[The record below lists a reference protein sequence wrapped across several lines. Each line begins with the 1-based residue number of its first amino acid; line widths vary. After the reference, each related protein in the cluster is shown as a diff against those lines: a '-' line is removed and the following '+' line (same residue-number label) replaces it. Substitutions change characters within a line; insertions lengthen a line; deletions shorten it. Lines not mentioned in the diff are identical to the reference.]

1 MSGNSQEQHEM
12 RLERTHPSGAEE
24 WFCPTCR
31 RRFVIEW
38 SPAYKRIVLTAG
50 DEWVVHSGGK
60 GDLQMGPPQ
69 MDQDQAPDFPNN
81 LRIALERLLENV
93 DFDSWPSTAD

>member
-1 MSGNSQEQHEM
+1 M
-12 RLERTHPSGAEE
+12 RLEKTHPSGAEE
-24 WFCPTCR
+24 WFCPTCG
-31 RRFVIEW
+31 RRFLIEW

-50 DEWVVHSGGK
+50 DEWVIHSGGK
-60 GDLQMGPPQ
+60 GDFHTRPLEINE
-69 MDQDQAPDFPNN
+69 DQEFGLPDN